1 MVTTLTANSKEAAA
15 DQSPLQREML
25 SDYTNGKA
33 LAQEFLTIW
42 QQAHGAPDGTASAL
56 IGADSLA
63 ILLEHAFSRT
73 EHSLRQQRS
82 DSADLLRQ
90 YIHRLIHQIAPKLA
104 GRVEQVK
111 GRRVLT
117 TSFNSDIDQ
126 GWVIVFFKLGDT
138 LDIVKAR

>member
-25 SDYTNGKA
+25 FDYTNGEA

-42 QQAHGAPDGTASAL
+42 QQAHSAPDGTASAL
-56 IGADSLA
+56 IGTDSLA
-63 ILLEHAFSRT
+63 ILLEHAFSRA
-73 EHSLRQQRS
+73 EHSLSQQRS

-111 GRRVLT
+111 GRPVLT
-117 TSFNSDIDQ
+117 TSFNSDIEQ
-126 GWVIVFFKLGDT
+126 GWVIVFFTLGDT
-138 LDIVKAR
+138 LDIV